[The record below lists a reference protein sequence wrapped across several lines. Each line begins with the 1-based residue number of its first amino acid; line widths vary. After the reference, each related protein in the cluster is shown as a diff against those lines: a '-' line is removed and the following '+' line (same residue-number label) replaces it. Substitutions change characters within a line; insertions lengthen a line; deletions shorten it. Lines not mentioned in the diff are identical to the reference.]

1 MARFLGWV
9 VYRMLT
15 HGQAWVDRGTKDFE
29 EKNRQRE
36 INDLQRKATA
46 LGLHLLPV
54 TSNA

>member
-1 MARFLGWV
+1 MACYLGCL
-9 VYRMLT
+9 VYRILT

-54 TSNA
+54 TANA